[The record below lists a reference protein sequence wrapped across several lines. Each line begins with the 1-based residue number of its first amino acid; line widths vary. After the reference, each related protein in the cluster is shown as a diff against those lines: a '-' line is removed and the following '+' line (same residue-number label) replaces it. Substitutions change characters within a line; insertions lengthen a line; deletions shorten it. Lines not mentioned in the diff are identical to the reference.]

1 MSSRDPLQDER
12 WSVTLDG
19 ISHALADEFAL
30 DGSAYDALGQSVL
43 GKRAAGNVSRSTA
56 RGSRHAR
63 TVEPRSSTARRP

>member
-30 DGSAYDALGQSVL
+30 DGSAYDA
-43 GKRAAGNVSRSTA
+43 
-56 RGSRHAR
+56 
-63 TVEPRSSTARRP
+63 